1 MMRPGRKASLI
12 LLLAAALYLYV
23 TAVFRT
29 SPEEFTLVRDR
40 ETGEST
46 VLGPGFSFVWQGA
59 VPGRIEISRYPLRAP
74 EFIEARVAIPPL
86 GDLEGDHYAVK
97 LPLSV
102 IYEVVPGV
110 FKAAQGFDR
119 REARPGAARI
129 KELAD
134 KAFSTVLGP
143 YAERAYDRIGI
154 MRDRERITSAAY
166 ELVKSRAAK
175 VGLSVISMELAGPM
189 VLPEQ
194 GVYQEG
200 IAFLADLREIE
211 RRNRKE
217 YLALESELDR
227 EKRRKKEYL
236 EKLSDVSRLVK
247 SNPDLLKYIYID
259 RLGGDVKVILA
270 PEKSGMPLGL
280 SLDDGKTVEKR
291 KGEIDNLR

>member
-1 MMRPGRKASLI
+1 MMKPGRKASLI
-12 LLLAAALYLYV
+12 LLLAVALYLYL
-23 TAVFRT
+23 TTVFRT
-29 SPEEFTLVRDR
+29 SPVEFTLVRDR

-46 VLGPGFSFVWQGA
+46 VLGQGFSFVWQGA

-74 EFIEARVAIPPL
+74 AFIEARVAIPPL
-86 GDLEGDHYAVK
+86 GELEGDHYAVRI
-97 LPLSV
+97 PLSV
-102 IYEVVPGV
+102 VYEVVPGV
-110 FKAAQGFDR
+110 FKPAQGSDR
-119 REARPGAARI
+119 SESRPGAARI

-134 KAFSTVLGP
+134 KAFSAALGP
-143 YAERAYDRIGI
+143 YAEQAYDRNGI
-154 MRDRERITSAAY
+154 IRDRERITSDAY
-166 ELVKSRAAK
+166 EMVKTRAAGA
-175 VGLSVISMELAGPM
+175 GLSVISMELVGPM

-194 GVYQEG
+194 RVYQEG
-200 IAFLADLREIE
+200 LAFLADLREIE

-217 YLALESELDR
+217 YLVLESELER

-236 EKLSDVSRLVK
+236 EKLSDVSRIVK

-280 SLDDGKTVEKR
+280 SLDDGKTVEKM